1 MLSGEDR
8 SNSMGENLTGWV
20 VSVNV
25 GPGGVPRHPTLAGAV
40 LRADGLEGDVRAFAK
55 HNKPD
60 RALSIHSI
68 ELQDELQA
76 EGYPVAPGLMAENV
90 TVRGVDLKTIA
101 DGSVITFD
109 GGPVVLVSCQRKP
122 CYQLNPV
129 KDGLDAAAVGR
140 SGVLCS
146 VVKEGLLKPG
156 MRFTIEPPA
165 SESA

>member
-1 MLSGEDR
+1 MSDAVA
-8 SNSMGENLTGWV
+8 GWV

-25 GPGGVPRHPTLAGAV
+25 GPGGVPRHPTLSGAM
-40 LRADGLEGDVRAFAK
+40 LRKDGLEGDVRAFAK

-90 TVRGVDLKTIA
+90 TVRGVDLKA
-101 DGSVITFD
+101 LEPGSVVRFE
-109 GGPVVLVSCQRKP
+109 GGPVVSVTGQRKP

-146 VVKEGLLKPG
+146 VLEEGLIKPG
-156 MRFTIEPPA
+156 MRFKIEPPVQ
-165 SESA
+165 